1 MGCREHA
8 RLTRRRLLAGGAA
21 SLTLWGLLPRSVA
34 AAGADP
40 RLLVVILRG
49 GLDGLA
55 LAQPI
60 GDPDLVRLRG
70 PLAVPSAGD
79 GAGLPLDGFFVLNP
93 AMPFLHTLY
102 QKREA
107 LVAHAVATPYRERS
121 HFDGQD
127 VLESGYPAVGR
138 AHSGWLN
145 RAVAE
150 LGAASK
156 ANPRGLAMGA
166 VVPLIMRGPAPVL
179 SWSPQTSNL
188 PLRESTIARL
198 ADLYA
203 HTDPALAQA
212 LAEGQDIDRLMVQNA
227 AEVAAGSPQ
236 ASPQRGAGP
245 LREFVVTAET
255 AARFLAADDG
265 PRIGALSYNG
275 WDTHANEGAL
285 NGQLATRLAGL
296 DTALKTFAQ
305 GMGSAWKET
314 VVIVV
319 TEFGRTARVNGTEGT
334 DHGTGTVALAMG
346 GRINGGRVLSD
357 WPGLNEASLHEG
369 RDLRPTLD
377 LRAVLKGVLR
387 DHLGVAD
394 RALASAVFPDSSA
407 ISAQNDIVAA

>member
-1 MGCREHA
+1 MGCREHG
-8 RLTRRRLLAGGAA
+8 RLTRRHLLAGGAA
-21 SLTLWGLLPRSVA
+21 SLTLWGLLLRSA
-34 AAGADP
+34 AAADTDS

-55 LAQPI
+55 LAQPM

-70 PLAVPSAGD
+70 PLAMPREGD
-79 GAGLPLDGFFVLNP
+79 GTGLPLDGFFVLNP
-93 AMPFLHTLY
+93 AMPYLHTLY

-138 AHSGWLN
+138 ADSGWLN

-150 LGAASK
+150 LGAAGK

-198 ADLYA
+198 ADLYT
-203 HTDPALAQA
+203 HTDPALAEA

-227 AEVAAGSPQ
+227 AVVAPGGPQDQAKRAG
-236 ASPQRGAGP
+236 GP

-285 NGQLATRLAGL
+285 KGQLATRLGGL
-296 DTALKTFAQ
+296 DLALKTFAQ

-319 TEFGRTARVNGTEGT
+319 TEFGRTARINGTEGT
-334 DHGTGTVALAMG
+334 DHGTGTVALTLG
-346 GRINGGRVLSD
+346 GRINGGRVLAD
-357 WPGLNEASLHEG
+357 WPGLSEASLHEG

-377 LRAVLKGVLR
+377 LRALLKGVLR

-394 RALASAVFPDSSA
+394 RALASVVFPDSAS
-407 ISAQNDIVAA
+407 IRAQDGIIAV